1 VNGLESANDIWDT
14 LKTAHEGDDIT
25 KITKMELL
33 EGELRRFVI
42 LKGEGRQEMYNRLK
56 ALVNQAHNLRSK
68 KWTCHK
74 VIKLML
80 RSFTSHNAS
89 HVSLIRENPIYENM
103 SPKEVLGKF
112 LSHNMM
118 VRDSKYIEDLAQ
130 GNVSSTKP

>member
-1 VNGLESANDIWDT
+1 
-14 LKTAHEGDDIT
+14 
-25 KITKMELL
+25 
-33 EGELRRFVI
+33 
-42 LKGEGRQEMYNRLK
+42 MYNRLK

-68 KWTCHK
+68 KWMCHK

-89 HVSLIRENPIYENM
+89 HVSLICENTMYKNM
-103 SPKEVLGKF
+103 SPKEVHGKS

-118 VRDSKYIEDLAQ
+118 VRNSKYIEDLAQ